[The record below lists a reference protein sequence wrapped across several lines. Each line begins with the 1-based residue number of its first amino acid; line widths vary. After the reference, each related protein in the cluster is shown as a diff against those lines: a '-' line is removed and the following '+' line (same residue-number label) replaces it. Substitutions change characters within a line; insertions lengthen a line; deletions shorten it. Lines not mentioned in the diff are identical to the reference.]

1 MGFWDCSHYEL
12 FSQDWEEDE
21 AAMEVTD
28 DKENHAEEDEDMN
41 DDSKANGDSDMD
53 PESEEE

>member
-1 MGFWDCSHYEL
+1 MGFWACPHYEL
-12 FSQDWEEDE
+12 FFQDWEEDE
-21 AAMEVTD
+21 AAMEVTE
-28 DKENHAEEDEDMN
+28 DKENHAEEEDMN